1 MKLVFPKANRSSAKV
16 PRSSSGWCERALIS
30 STTAWST
37 LWAPA
42 PHIGAPPSTRWST
55 SSRASPR
62 HAPAS
67 CHRHLCRR
75 CLGLFQ
81 SCDDKSSK
89 MTFCQKLKRWY
100 VLSHRWSMNDICRL
114 CQWCTTPPSTS
125 RLTRSWCVCLAS
137 SPKVIVLVF
146 YCLKYVVGETPLLQS
161 PHPKALWDQSDRV
174 TLLPTKRPPLTR
186 HMALHR

>member
-30 STTAWST
+30 ST
-37 LWAPA
+37 LCAPRA
-42 PHIGAPPSTRWST
+42 PYRRASFYPLVHFFKSKPSTCT
-55 SSRASPR
+55 CFLPSPPLSALPR
-62 HAPAS
+62 SVSIMWWQKFKKLP
-67 CHRHLCRR
+67 
-75 CLGLFQ
+75 FV
-81 SCDDKSSK
+81 KSWRYGKFSL
-89 MTFCQKLKRWY
+89 T
-100 VLSHRWSMNDICRL
+100 NDHICRP

-137 SPKVIVLVF
+137 SPKVIVLVV
-146 YCLKYVVGETPLLQS
+146 YCLKYVVAETPLLQS

-186 HMALHR
+186 RMALHR